1 MQPKIIENLFDAELF
16 NALENDLRSKVTSH
30 GDSSL
35 MPGRYLIDTDQS
47 SLLQVAHDK
56 TIDIAKELF
65 ETPGLLPSYALFVHY
80 ETIGDVVPY
89 LRKHKDINA
98 CTYIIDMCLYQ
109 SEPWDLY
116 IEGAPYTLHP
126 NQALAYCGEKQEH
139 WRNKFPN
146 PDSGFVGMVFFFFVE
161 SNHWFYTKGK
171 DYIDVINGTM
181 TEEQWIA
188 SQK

>member
-16 NALENDLRSKVTSH
+16 NALENDLRSKATSH

-47 SLLQVAHDK
+47 SILQIAHDK
-56 TIDIAKELF
+56 TIDMAKELF
-65 ETPGLLPSYALFVHY
+65 EAPGLLPSYALFVHY
-80 ETIGDVVPY
+80 ETIGDIVPY

-116 IEGAPYTLHP
+116 VEGTPYTLHP
-126 NQALAYCGEKQEH
+126 NQALAYCGEIQEH
-139 WRNKFPN
+139 WRDEFPN
-146 PDSGFVGMVFFFFVE
+146 PASGFVGMVFFFFVE